1 MNDTEHEPQWPPPGV
16 DFSKPSM
23 ARAYDALLGGK
34 DNVAIDRELA
44 DRAATQIPGLRE
56 AALEQRRVLV
66 RGVRF
71 LARDAG
77 IAQFLDLGSGLPA
90 AQNTHQVAQEYNPR
104 ARVAYVDNDPVVLA
118 HGRALLAD
126 SGNTTVSTADVRDAR
141 QVLRQPAVRG
151 LLDFGQPT
159 ALMLV
164 GMMHY
169 LSPEVVDDVMSTL
182 RDALAPGSYL
192 FFTSMVDTGIPEQL
206 ELARVNRENMGVGW
220 ARTPE
225 ELTRLMGDFVLV
237 EPGMVPPVLWRPDT
251 PVDAETLPT
260 DKLLTVAAVARK
272 PRSSPTRSTARTQL
286 AGKDGI
292 QDGREPRS
300 GRTPIIRRARRVRCV
315 GRLCRRGGRE
325 RQSARW

>member
-1 MNDTEHEPQWPPPGV
+1 MYETEHEPQWPPPGV

-34 DNVAIDRELA
+34 DNVALDRELA
-44 DRAATQIPGLRE
+44 DRAASQVPGLRE
-56 AALEQRRVLV
+56 TAREQRRVLV
-66 RGVRF
+66 RGVRY

-90 AQNTHQVAQEYNPR
+90 AQNTHQVAQEYNPT

-118 HGRALLAD
+118 HGRALLAEN
-126 SGNTTVSTADVRDAR
+126 GNTTVSTADVRDAQ
-141 QVLRQPAVRG
+141 QVLVHPEVHG
-151 LLDFGQPT
+151 LLDLDQPI

-169 LSPEVVDDVMSTL
+169 LSPDVADDVMSTY

-206 ELARVNRENMGVGW
+206 ELARINRENMGVGW

-225 ELTRLMGDFVLV
+225 EVTRLMGDFVLV

-251 PVDAETLPT
+251 PADPGALHTEQR
-260 DKLLTVAAVARK
+260 LTVAAIARK
-272 PRSSPTRSTARTQL
+272 P
-286 AGKDGI
+286 D
-292 QDGREPRS
+292 
-300 GRTPIIRRARRVRCV
+300 
-315 GRLCRRGGRE
+315 
-325 RQSARW
+325 